1 MGAERVMSG
10 GRNNEEE
17 AMARESISGSQFLLT
32 LTLGGLLL
40 TGCAKE
46 VTVIESQV
54 PPTVLRAFRA
64 QYPGSIAKNFAKET
78 KWFRVLY
85 EVETDGQGAPRIVT
99 YTPAGKLVETEQQIP
114 VAELPVAVQDAVK
127 KASPM
132 GTVKLVELSK
142 KGGGVVYEVEI
153 SEGGRGVEYKFDPS
167 GRLLKT
173 EKK

>member
-1 MGAERVMSG
+1 VGAERVMSG

-64 QYPGSIAKNFAKET
+64 QYLDLSRRTSRRRRSGSGCSTRLKRT
-78 KWFRVLY
+78 VR
-85 EVETDGQGAPRIVT
+85 APH
-99 YTPAGKLVETEQQIP
+99 
-114 VAELPVAVQDAVK
+114 
-127 KASPM
+127 AS
-132 GTVKLVELSK
+132 
-142 KGGGVVYEVEI
+142 
-153 SEGGRGVEYKFDPS
+153 
-167 GRLLKT
+167 
-173 EKK
+173 

>member
-1 MGAERVMSG
+1 
-10 GRNNEEE
+10 
-17 AMARESISGSQFLLT
+17 
-32 LTLGGLLL
+32 
-40 TGCAKE
+40 
-46 VTVIESQV
+46 
-54 PPTVLRAFRA
+54 
-64 QYPGSIAKNFAKET
+64 
-78 KWFRVLY
+78 VLY
-85 EVETDGQGAPRIVT
+85 EVETDGQRAPRIVT

>member
-1 MGAERVMSG
+1 
-10 GRNNEEE
+10 
-17 AMARESISGSQFLLT
+17 MAGNHSISGSQFLFT
-32 LTLGGLLL
+32 LALGGTLLA
-40 TGCAKE
+40 GCAKE
-46 VTVIESQV
+46 ITVNESQV
-54 PPTVLRAFRA
+54 PPTVLQAFRA
-64 QYPGSIAKNFAKET
+64 QYPGAVAKNFAKET
-78 KWFRVLY
+78 KWFTVLY

-114 VAELPVAVQDAVK
+114 VAELPIAVQDAVK